1 MSLIEIHDSETH
13 WIPTLDTANEIHE
26 PIMRLT
32 TCLTRVATH
41 KVLDKCLGLDSGLAC
56 LLLLNFWPHVPAPSP
71 TISPLNTKLY
81 SLKVLFRLVPPSFTC
96 ISTSARSWPEKLDPR
111 LPSVVLCRFMTLTTP
126 THYRALNSQDPP
138 TRDYS
143 SRQKAA

>member
-1 MSLIEIHDSETH
+1 MIFMRALPTDGVRGCQVKALHRELVTTCPCMSLIEIHDSETH
-13 WIPTLDTANEIHE
+13 WITTLDTANEIHE

-96 ISTSARSWPEKLDPR
+96 ISTSARS
-111 LPSVVLCRFMTLTTP
+111 
-126 THYRALNSQDPP
+126 
-138 TRDYS
+138 
-143 SRQKAA
+143 